1 MDSLFERRELTKKV
15 KIHAK
20 FIQKNIQASL
30 LAQLKGQYQ
39 GRCSAEGYIHKDS
52 LTIVNYSLGRVDY
65 LKGGVNYDVSFQA
78 DICLPHAGQKLKAPV
93 TLRSKIG
100 VHAETGP
107 IKVLI
112 PRDLHI
118 GDDQFDSI
126 KPEEEVE
133 FEVIGSQFKQG
144 DEYIVVV
151 GKLIGKKEAADE
163 GIGMTEELPLPS
175 FLQTTPTTSGDMKSV
190 VITAPT
196 TPTDDKPKRRK
207 LKRADGS

>member
-1 MDSLFERRELTKKV
+1 MDPLFERRELSKKV
-15 KIHAK
+15 KIHSK
-20 FIQKNIQASL
+20 FIQRNIQASL
-30 LAQLKGQYQ
+30 LAQLKMQYQ
-39 GRCSAEGYIHKDS
+39 GRCSAEGYINKDS
-52 LTIVNYSLGRVDY
+52 LTIVNYSLGRADY
-65 LKGGVNYDVSFQA
+65 LKGGVNYDVVIQA
-78 DICLPHAGQKLKAPV
+78 DVCLPHPGQKLKAPV

-118 GDDQFDSI
+118 GNEQFDAI

-144 DEYIVVV
+144 DEYIIIV
-151 GKLIGKKEAADE
+151 GKLIGSKEAPDV
-163 GIGMTEELPLPS
+163 TVEELPIPS
-175 FLQTTPTTSGDMKSV
+175 FVQPMSGDQKTV

-196 TPTDDKPKRRK
+196 TPSEEKPKRRK
-207 LKRADGS
+207 LKRAEDS

>member
-1 MDSLFERRELTKKV
+1 MDPLFERRELTKNV
-15 KIHAK
+15 KIHSK
-20 FIQKNIQASL
+20 FIQRNIQASL
-30 LAQLKGQYQ
+30 LAQLKMQYQ

-52 LTIVNYSLGRVDY
+52 LTIVNYSLGRADY
-65 LKGGVNYDVSFQA
+65 LKGGVNYSVTFQA
-78 DICLPHAGQKLKAPV
+78 DICLPHPGQKFKAPV
-93 TLRSKIG
+93 TIRSKIG

-118 GDDQFDSI
+118 GNDQFDSI
-126 KPEEEVE
+126 QPEEEVE
-133 FEVIGSQFKQG
+133 FEVIGCQFKQG
-144 DEYIVVV
+144 DEYIIVV
-151 GKLIGKKEAADE
+151 GKLLGRKEAE
-163 GIGMTEELPLPS
+163 EEVVEELPVPS
-175 FLQTTPTTSGDMKSV
+175 FLQTAPAPSGDLKSV

>member
-1 MDSLFERRELTKKV
+1 MDPLFERRELSKKV
-15 KIHAK
+15 KIHSK
-20 FIQKNIQASL
+20 FIQRNIQASL
-30 LAQLKGQYQ
+30 LAQLKMQYQ
-39 GRCSAEGYIHKDS
+39 GRCSAEGYINKDS

-65 LKGGVNYDVSFQA
+65 IKGGVNYDVIIQA
-78 DICLPHAGQKLKAPV
+78 DVCLPHPGQKLKAPV

-118 GDDQFDSI
+118 GNDQFDAI

-133 FEVIGSQFKQG
+133 FEVVGSQFKQG
-144 DEYIVVV
+144 DEYIIIV
-151 GKLIGKKEAADE
+151 GKLIGSKEAPE
-163 GIGMTEELPLPS
+163 VQIEELTLPT
-175 FLQTTPTTSGDMKSV
+175 FIPTTSGDQKTV

-196 TPTDDKPKRRK
+196 TPVEEKPKRRK
-207 LKRADGS
+207 LKRAEDS

>member
-1 MDSLFERRELTKKV
+1 MDPLFERRELTKNV
-15 KIHAK
+15 KIHSK

-30 LAQLKGQYQ
+30 LAQLKMQYQ

-65 LKGGVNYDVSFQA
+65 LKGGVNYSVVFQA
-78 DICLPHAGQKLKAPV
+78 DICLPHPGQKFKAPV

-118 GDDQFDSI
+118 GNDQFDSI
-126 KPEEEVE
+126 QPEEEVE

-144 DEYIVVV
+144 DEYIIVV
-151 GKLIGKKEAADE
+151 GKLLGRKDAEEEVA
-163 GIGMTEELPLPS
+163 EELPLPS
-175 FLQTTPTTSGDMKSV
+175 FLQTAPAPSGDLKSV

>member
-1 MDSLFERRELTKKV
+1 MDPLFERRELTKKV

-30 LAQLKGQYQ
+30 LAQLQGQYQ

-65 LKGGVNYDVSFQA
+65 LKGGVNYDVTFQA

-118 GDDQFDSI
+118 GNDQFDSI
-126 KPEEEVE
+126 KSEEEVE

-151 GKLIGKKEAADE
+151 GKLLGTKEVEAPDVEA
-163 GIGMTEELPLPS
+163 LPLPS
-175 FLQTTPTTSGDMKSV
+175 FLESSPAPSGDLKSV

-196 TPTDDKPKRRK
+196 TPVDDKPKRRK

>member
-1 MDSLFERRELTKKV
+1 MDPLFERRELTKKV

-30 LAQLKGQYQ
+30 VAQLKGRYQ
-39 GRCSAEGYIHKDS
+39 GRCSAEGYIHRDS

-65 LKGGVNYDVSFQA
+65 LKGGVNYDVTFQA
-78 DICLPHAGQKLKAPV
+78 DICLPHPGQKLKAPV

-126 KPEEEVE
+126 NPEEEVE

-151 GKLIGKKEAADE
+151 GKLLGKKEADE
-163 GIGMTEELPLPS
+163 PEVEALPLPS
-175 FLQTTPTTSGDMKSV
+175 FLQPTAAPSGDVKSV

-196 TPTDDKPKRRK
+196 TPVEEKPKRRK

>member
-1 MDSLFERRELTKKV
+1 MDPLFERRELTKNV
-15 KIHAK
+15 KIHSK

-30 LAQLKGQYQ
+30 LAQLKMQYQ

-65 LKGGVNYDVSFQA
+65 LKGGVNYSVTFQA
-78 DICLPHAGQKLKAPV
+78 DICLPHPGQKFKAPV

-118 GDDQFDSI
+118 GNDQFDSI
-126 KPEEEVE
+126 QPEEEVE

-144 DEYIVVV
+144 DEYIIVV
-151 GKLIGKKEAADE
+151 GKLLGKKEAE
-163 GIGMTEELPLPS
+163 QEVVEELPVPS
-175 FLQTTPTTSGDMKSV
+175 FLQSTPTPSGDLKSV

-196 TPTDDKPKRRK
+196 TPVDDKPKRRK

>member
-1 MDSLFERRELTKKV
+1 MDPLFERRELTKKV

-78 DICLPHAGQKLKAPV
+78 DICLPHPGQKLKAPV

-133 FEVIGSQFKQG
+133 FEVIGTQFKQG

-151 GKLIGKKEAADE
+151 GKLLGRKES
-163 GIGMTEELPLPS
+163 EEPEVDAIPLPS
-175 FLQTTPTTSGDMKSV
+175 FAQSSPAATGDQKTV
-190 VITAPT
+190 VITAPIT
-196 TPTDDKPKRRK
+196 SGDDKPKRRK

>member
-1 MDSLFERRELTKKV
+1 MDPLFERRELSKKV
-15 KIHAK
+15 KIHSK
-20 FIQKNIQASL
+20 FIQRNIQASL
-30 LAQLKGQYQ
+30 LAQLKMQYQ
-39 GRCSAEGYIHKDS
+39 GRCSAEGYINKDS

-65 LKGGVNYDVSFQA
+65 IKGGVNYDVIIQA
-78 DICLPHAGQKLKAPV
+78 DVCLPHPGQKLKAPV

-118 GDDQFDSI
+118 GNEQFDAI
-126 KPEEEVE
+126 KPEEDVE

-144 DEYIVVV
+144 DEYIIIV
-151 GKLIGKKEAADE
+151 GKLIGSKQAPEVQ
-163 GIGMTEELPLPS
+163 IEELTLPT
-175 FLQTTPTTSGDMKSV
+175 FIPTTSGDQKTV

-196 TPTDDKPKRRK
+196 TPAEEKPKRRK
-207 LKRADGS
+207 LKRAEDS

>member
-1 MDSLFERRELTKKV
+1 MDPLFERRELTKNV
-15 KIHAK
+15 KIHSK
-20 FIQKNIQASL
+20 FIQRNIQSSL

-39 GRCSAEGYIHKDS
+39 GRCSAEGYIHRDS
-52 LTIVNYSLGRVDY
+52 LTIVDYSLGRVDY
-65 LKGGVNYDVSFQA
+65 LKGGVNYSVKFQA
-78 DICLPHAGQKLKAPV
+78 DICLPHPGQKFKAPV

-107 IKVLI
+107 IKILI

-118 GDDQFDSI
+118 GDEQFDAI

-133 FEVIGSQFKQG
+133 FEVIGTQFKQG

-151 GKLIGKKEAADE
+151 GKLLNKKDAEEPDVEA
-163 GIGMTEELPLPS
+163 IPLPS
-175 FLQTTPTTSGDMKSV
+175 FAQSPPAATGDQKTV
-190 VITAPT
+190 VITSPI

>member
-1 MDSLFERRELTKKV
+1 MDPLFERRELTKKV

-20 FIQKNIQASL
+20 FIQRNIQASL
-30 LAQLKGQYQ
+30 LAQLKMQYQ

-65 LKGGVNYDVSFQA
+65 LKGGANYDVTFQA
-78 DICLPHAGQKLKAPV
+78 DICLPHPGQKLKAPV

-100 VHAETGP
+100 VHAEISP

-118 GDDQFDSI
+118 GNDEFDGI
-126 KPEEEVE
+126 NPEEEVE

-144 DEYIVVV
+144 DEYIIVV
-151 GKLIGKKEAADE
+151 GKLLGKNEAPVE
-163 GIGMTEELPLPS
+163 TLGELELPS
-175 FLQTTPTTSGDMKSV
+175 FVQPSPTTSGDQKTV
-190 VITAPT
+190 VITTPT
-196 TPTDDKPKRRK
+196 TPVDDKPKRRK